1 MDETWREAFLS
12 HARTRDYWR
21 RVREAEDVIRG
32 VLDSSQRPYVAFS
45 GGKDSTVMAHLVLD
59 QRPGV
64 LVWHAWSIWRPP
76 EVEAEIDSI
85 AQALGVQRYR
95 VVRGLGGR
103 LHGQHVPRLLEE
115 GHDRVFVGL
124 RSEESGKRRR
134 RIARRLYITDIPES
148 WPLASWTWMDVWAYI
163 VAHDLPYLSAYDQM
177 APLVGWDQARTSTFF
192 DPTAVHGDASVDG
205 VLFWRLRHQVGQQR
219 GGACG

>member
-1 MDETWREAFLS
+1 MDERWRQAFLERS
-12 HARTRDYWR
+12 RTPDHR
-21 RVREAEDVIRG
+21 RAVREAEDIIRG
-32 VLDSSQRPYVAFS
+32 ALERAQRPYVAFS
-45 GGKDSTVMAHLVLD
+45 GGKDSTVMAHLVL
-59 QRPGV
+59 QQMPGI

-76 EVEAEIDSI
+76 EVEAEMDGI
-85 AQALGVQRYR
+85 AQALGAKRYR

-115 GHDRVFVGL
+115 GHDLVFVGL

-148 WPLASWTWMDVWAYI
+148 WPIASWTWMDVWAYI
-163 VAHDLPYLSAYDQM
+163 VSHDLPYLGAYDQM
-177 APLVGWDQARTSTFF
+177 GPLIGWDRARTSTFF

-205 VLFWRLRHQVGQQR
+205 VLFWRLRGLVGERQDPR
-219 GGACG
+219 G